1 MIIGIILIGWS
12 IIQQINYP
20 DLPPFSTFM
29 TIFCSSFFFSLPYI
43 IKYFFNQPN
52 LILELEKYR
61 DELIQIYQ
69 THAFSQAPRDNEPK
83 RFNIITTLD
92 REQEGEKSKYIRVK
106 LVNNGRKTAKNC
118 RIKIHILKPWN
129 EKVHEESNLYPSGY
143 HQVKK
148 NRELP
153 PAINIAPKDSQIFD
167 ICSSNNLWENDK
179 LIRFEDYFTYSTVQ
193 GQEDLNLLRIYH
205 IKLFVYSDNNPAF
218 EKQYCIYK
226 NEEIQGLDWERLDI
240 KEYEWEKKD
249 RVKWVKIKEI
259 FKKLNLKLKKKTE
272 VKKDAKIKVVPQ
284 KVENINTLAK
294 MSYSLVEINKK
305 PSIGERKKKNDYTT
319 DFFTED

>member
-1 MIIGIILIGWS
+1 M
-12 IIQQINYP
+12 
-20 DLPPFSTFM
+20 
-29 TIFCSSFFFSLPYI
+29 
-43 IKYFFNQPN
+43 K
-52 LILELEKYR
+52 
-61 DELIQIYQ
+61 
-69 THAFSQAPRDNEPK
+69 
-83 RFNIITTLD
+83 
-92 REQEGEKSKYIRVK
+92 
-106 LVNNGRKTAKNC
+106 
-118 RIKIHILKPWN
+118 
-129 EKVHEESNLYPSGY
+129 
-143 HQVKK
+143 
-148 NRELP
+148 
-153 PAINIAPKDSQIFD
+153 
-167 ICSSNNLWENDK
+167 
-179 LIRFEDYFTYSTVQ
+179 
-193 GQEDLNLLRIYH
+193 
-205 IKLFVYSDNNPAF
+205 KLFVYSDNNPAF